1 MSVMHQR
8 HPDAD
13 LFFFFRATTP
23 RKLYSTKYSE
33 TLKKKHSQL
42 NKDKHTHIQLASSAT
57 LLDAMRQTS
66 VATLLLFSPYRCS
79 RLLRVRLEKRENRFG
94 YKTYTGIKE
103 TDKACACMYWWR
115 TGSDRERWKQTQI
128 HAHTA
133 ICGIVTRVW
142 ENNRR
147 RWERG
152 LLEKFHS
159 IYK

>member
-13 LFFFFRATTP
+13 LFFFFRATLP
-23 RKLYSTKYSE
+23 RKLYSTKYSD
-33 TLKKKHSQL
+33 TWVKKHSQL

-94 YKTYTGIKE
+94 FYTNTSIKE
-103 TDKACACMYWWR
+103 TDKACACMYWWC
-115 TGSDRERWKQTQI
+115 TGSDRETKADTNTCTHSDLRNRHPCVGEQSTTMG
-128 HAHTA
+128 AR
-133 ICGIVTRVW
+133 VTGKV
-142 ENNRR
+142 
-147 RWERG
+147 
-152 LLEKFHS
+152 HS